1 MTQYEKRDIAHI
13 IRCETGC
20 GMMEAKA
27 AIDKLIQALKNRPL
41 VVMDNPPRLKITWED
56 GTDKMEE

>member
-20 GMMEAKA
+20 GMMEASA

-41 VVMDNPPRLKITWED
+41 LVMDNPPRLKITWEY